1 MCKRLSLQ
9 YDILFDVLSAR
20 EHMRI
25 YAALKGVSTPEQGVP
40 SARARRCGLA
50 RGCTREYRLTHAQVR
65 LESVKAEVDAKIALL
80 DLAAFADKEVR
91 SALALI
97 VLRNRDEAQRAVLGG
112 RGTCNG
118 RPDLP
123 SQSPTRL
130 IVRRSARSAA
140 ARSARS
146 RSRARSSVRSRAHSN
161 AQSRRRCGQGRAQS
175 WCRCG
180 SGEPS
185 PSVDM

>member
-1 MCKRLSLQ
+1 VCKRLSLQ

-97 VLRNRDEAQRAVLGG
+97 VLIGMRPKGRRWCSMVAAPATADPIFHLNPRRD
-112 RGTCNG
+112 
-118 RPDLP
+118 
-123 SQSPTRL
+123 
-130 IVRRSARSAA
+130 
-140 ARSARS
+140 
-146 RSRARSSVRSRAHSN
+146 
-161 AQSRRRCGQGRAQS
+161 
-175 WCRCG
+175 
-180 SGEPS
+180 
-185 PSVDM
+185 